1 MQPSTTPLTSNAIS
15 LQRRRTEAFA
25 PRRWK
30 PGVRQLQS
38 SEHRRDTGILCS
50 SIANVTRPF
59 PVMVLGACL
68 GDVSVLEVAESGL
81 IHVRLAALC
90 GLKLDIT

>member
-1 MQPSTTPLTSNAIS
+1 
-15 LQRRRTEAFA
+15 
-25 PRRWK
+25 
-30 PGVRQLQS
+30 
-38 SEHRRDTGILCS
+38 
-50 SIANVTRPF
+50 
-59 PVMVLGACL
+59 MVLGACL